1 MPVDTINREQAWNVL
16 CNSYRDALYNE
27 KIYCARLIHTRTRN
41 KIANLIIASAATGSP
56 FLAFGIWQNPT
67 GKIVMTV
74 FTSVV
79 AVTAWINNHLDWPRD
94 LQRYSRLHEGYQN
107 AAFALLQLIQRIQLG
122 SVFDKPFWASYEK
135 LAQHGVDLARDGDLK
150 IPADLAA
157 RLKAEVI
164 SESDSVLGRKTNE
177 TTH

>member
-1 MPVDTINREQAWNVL
+1 MPVDTINREEAWKVL
-16 CNSYRDALYNE
+16 CNSYRDALFNE
-27 KIYCARLIHTRTRN
+27 KIYTNRLIHTRTRN

-56 FLAFGIWQNPT
+56 FLALGIWQNPT
-67 GKIVMTV
+67 GKIVLTV

-79 AVTAWINNHLDWPRD
+79 AVTAWINNHLDWPHD
-94 LQRYSRLHEGYQN
+94 LQRYSRLHEGFQN

-135 LAQHGVDLARDGDLK
+135 LAQHAVELARDGDLQ